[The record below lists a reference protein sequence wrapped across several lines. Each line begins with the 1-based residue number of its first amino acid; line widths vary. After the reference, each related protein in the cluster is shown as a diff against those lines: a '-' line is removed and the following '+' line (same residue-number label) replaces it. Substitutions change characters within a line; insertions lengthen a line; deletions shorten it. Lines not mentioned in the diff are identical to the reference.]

1 MSPSNISLIFT
12 FLGVTS
18 LCVAIVRVLFCR
30 PTKKIVPFMVI
41 LSAFFIFAASLIAQR
56 EDRKTRD
63 TRRNENLAVKVFEV
77 PRLEVR
83 SLGPQ
88 TGVIVSTHS
97 AATLMGAGVLLVT
110 VRLDPPILGLPD
122 VVGAITSTSGPRR
135 EGEKVT
141 IVFKSYGLANEAV
154 SNDTSPPDGGW
165 YVQ

>member
-1 MSPSNISLIFT
+1 MSSLPSVLYVAGIGFAIA
-12 FLGVTS
+12 GV
-18 LCVAIVRVLFCR
+18 LCGVCNRSKTYRTMWIV
-30 PTKKIVPFMVI
+30 
-41 LSAFFIFAASLIAQR
+41 LSIGVSLIAASFYINR
-56 EDRKTRD
+56 AKSHGVST
-63 TRRNENLAVKVFEV
+63 VKVFEV

-88 TGVIVSTHS
+88 TGVIVSAYHS
-97 AATLMGAGVLLVT
+97 TTLMGAGVLLVT